1 MIKLK
6 CKTKAIELIYN
17 SSAVA
22 EMGDRLT
29 TIDMGRNFLRGLCP
43 LLGGG
48 WIPIIRINFLLLKG
62 IICTN
67 YFERTVKRELWSIC
81 K

>member
-48 WIPIIRINFLLLKG
+48 LDPHNKNQFLIIKG
-62 IICTN
+62 HN
-67 YFERTVKRELWSIC
+67 LH
-81 K
+81 